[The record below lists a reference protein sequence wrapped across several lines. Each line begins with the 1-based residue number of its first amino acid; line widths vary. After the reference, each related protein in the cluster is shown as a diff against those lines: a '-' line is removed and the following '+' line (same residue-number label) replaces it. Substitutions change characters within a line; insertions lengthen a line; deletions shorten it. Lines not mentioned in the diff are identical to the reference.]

1 MTIYLDV
8 VFFENVCMDYII
20 LVATIVLM
28 KRKFKPVRI
37 LISSVLGALYAVL
50 TVLNILPL
58 YNSMIF
64 KILVSI
70 IMIYIAVDTNGFKN
84 LFKTVL
90 IFYLV
95 SFTFGGVTLAL
106 LYFVKP
112 EDILMKNGIY
122 IGTYPVKTVFMG
134 GIVGFAIISAV
145 FSIIK
150 NRIVKSNT
158 YCEVNM
164 VINSKNVKTK
174 SLVDT
179 GNFLKEPITGMPV
192 VIAEQNILKEVIPN
206 IILKNVES
214 IINGEIDSIRRQ
226 HLVHAASV
234 SHVEIEDE
242 EEADLIDKY
251 ITRFK
256 VIPFDSLGK
265 QNGILLGLKADYIEI
280 ITEEETKRKEN
291 VVVAMYNKDL
301 SKNGDY
307 HAIIGFEV
315 VTS

>member
-37 LISSVLGALYAVL
+37 LFSSLLGAMYAVL
-50 TVLNILPL
+50 TVLNILPI
-58 YNSMIF
+58 YSSMIF
-64 KILVSI
+64 KIMVSI

-95 SFTFGGVTLAL
+95 SFTFGGVALAL

-112 EDILMKNGIY
+112 EDIFMKNGVY
-122 IGTYPVKTVFMG
+122 IGTYPIKTVFMG

-150 NRIVKSNT
+150 NRIVKSSK
-158 YCEVNM
+158 YCEVNI
-164 VINSKNVKTK
+164 VINSKSAKTK
-174 SLVDT
+174 ALVDT

-192 VIAEQNILKEVIPN
+192 VIAEQSALKEIIPT
-206 IILKNVES
+206 IILENVEM
-214 IINGEIDSIRRQ
+214 IINGKIDSIIKPR
-226 HLVHAASV
+226 LVHATSASYV
-234 SHVEIEDE
+234 DVEDE
-242 EEADLIDKY
+242 DDFELMEKY

-256 VIPFDSLGK
+256 VIPFNSLGK

-291 VVVAMYNKDL
+291 VVVALYNKSL
-301 SKNGDY
+301 SKNDDY
-307 HAIIGFEV
+307 NAIIGFDV
-315 VTS
+315 VS